1 MEEIIYI
8 IQHITTNN
16 PALPDSKQELI
27 STMSFITIMPI
38 TTLFIL
44 YSIYEEYFNC

>member
-16 PALPDSKQELI
+16 PALPNSQQELI
-27 STMSFITIMPI
+27 STLSFITIMPI
-38 TTLFIL
+38 TTIFIL

>member
-16 PALPDSKQELI
+16 PALPDSQQELI
-27 STMSFITIMPI
+27 STLSFITIMPVAA
-38 TTLFIL
+38 LFFL
-44 YSIYEEYFNC
+44 YIICEEYFNC

>member
-8 IQHITTNN
+8 IQHITPNN
-16 PALPDSKQELI
+16 PALPNSQQELI
-27 STMSFITIMPI
+27 STLSFIAIMPI
-38 TTLFIL
+38 TTIFIL